1 MEKKI
6 NNILFVTATDGTQ
19 MTFRVLFTYHSNRF
33 NKDYAVF
40 VNENDETHLILYSFD
55 ENKKLHEVEDD
66 AEFAELELVLQA
78 YDEAEA
84 VKKYDEEEKAN
95 GN

>member
-1 MEKKI
+1 ME
-6 NNILFVTATDGTQ
+6 NNTKDLIITTEEGEKL
-19 MTFRVLFTYHSNRF
+19 TFKVLFTYHSQNF

-40 VNENDETHLILYSFD
+40 VNESDETHIILYSFD
-55 ENKKLHEVEDD
+55 ENKKLHEVEND

-84 VKKYDEEEKAN
+84 VKKYDEEEKAK